1 MSARPEQID
10 VVRQWVNKADNV
22 LKNAVHTLTMEEDC
36 PLDTVC
42 FHAQQCVEKY
52 LKAWLAFHAIDFPKS
67 HDLTELAALLPD
79 DRVVPLSTDDYV
91 SLTDYAIVTR
101 YPGDWE
107 IIHRT
112 DAERAVTLAQQMR
125 SAIRAM
131 FPPEVTDGR

>member
-1 MSARPEQID
+1 M
-10 VVRQWVNKADNV
+10 
-22 LKNAVHTLTMEEDC
+22 
-36 PLDTVC
+36 

-67 HDLTELAALLPD
+67 HDLTELATLLPD
-79 DRVVPLSTDDYV
+79 NRVVPLSTDDYV

-112 DAERAVTLAQQMR
+112 DAERAVTLAQQVR
-125 SAIRAM
+125 RAIRAM
-131 FPPEVTDGR
+131 FPREVADGQ